1 MSESIPTFRI
11 LSLDGGGIRGSFA
24 AAVLAAFER
33 KLQRPVT
40 DYFDLIAGTSTGAI
54 IAAALAGGKPA
65 QTIVQFYVEQGPN
78 IFHERDPYRS
88 RGWVRPF
95 FPLVS
100 RVFRKRT
107 GRKFEDLLRARFCPF
122 HLEDAF
128 IDLFG
133 STTLGMLDRAR
144 VVIPTVNLTDG
155 ETRVFRTPHLPD
167 WTHDR
172 DLKISDVLLA
182 TTAAPTYFPHKE
194 MPDGRSYCDGGL
206 WANTPSILALAEA
219 MKIGKLCNR
228 ENCDPQFDVSQI
240 QVCSIGTGRVSY
252 SLCPPGGDAGALY
265 WSQHAAEV
273 MIISQT
279 QGIQSPLEYFLEERY
294 HHINFDLPDGSW
306 TLDAVQHTDAMLE
319 MGTSRGEQEF
329 ETVARRFFQE
339 PTRPYRP
346 FTGVGA

>member
-1 MSESIPTFRI
+1 MSEPVSTFRI
-11 LSLDGGGIRGSFA
+11 LSLDGGGIRGAFE
-24 AAVLAAFER
+24 AAVLAVFEE
-33 KLQRPVT
+33 KLQRPVS

-54 IAAALAGGKPA
+54 VAAALAAGKPA
-65 QTIVQFYVEQGPN
+65 QSIIRFYVEQGAN
-78 IFHERDPYRS
+78 VFHERDAYRS

-100 RVFRKRT
+100 KVFRKRT

-122 HLEDAF
+122 HLEEAF
-128 IDLFG
+128 TELFG
-133 STTLGMLDRAR
+133 DATMASLDRAR

-155 ETRVFRTPHLPD
+155 QTRVFRTPHLPD
-167 WTHDR
+167 WTHDGA
-172 DLKISDVLLA
+172 LKITDVLRA

-219 MKIGKLCNR
+219 MKIGKLCTR
-228 ENCDPQFDVSQI
+228 ETCDPSFEVEQI
-240 QVCSIGTGRVSY
+240 RVCSIGTGRVSY

-279 QGIQSPLEYFLEERY
+279 QGIQSPLDYFLGDRY
-294 HHINFDLPDGSW
+294 HHINFDLPDASW
-306 TLDAVQHTDAMLE
+306 TLDAVQHVDALLE
-319 MGTSRGEQEF
+319 MGRTRGEEEF
-329 ETVARRFFQE
+329 EKVAETFFREATRR
-339 PTRPYRP
+339 YRP
-346 FTGVGA
+346 FTA